1 MPAVVR
7 AVIFDFYG
15 TLVTEREGEIE
26 SDLAILQ
33 RYGYDPGALER
44 LRWIDPVTTLDHAE
58 FSENRG
64 AYVAWQRQQW
74 LEHLRR
80 AGVAEE
86 HLELLVDQAA
96 ARSGAREL
104 DVFPD
109 AVATLTALR
118 DAAILTAV
126 CSNWGWDLAEA
137 ISACGLTDLID
148 VQVTSAQAG
157 YRKPHPR
164 IFELAI
170 ERLQVPAADV
180 MFVGDNWSADVEGA
194 KQAGMRALHV
204 VRPGIAATG
213 TVPPVP
219 DGVLRI
225 DGLGGLVE
233 LVTSPER

>member
-1 MPAVVR
+1 VVR

-33 RYGYDPGALER
+33 RYGYDPAALER

-58 FSENRG
+58 FSESRA
-64 AYVAWQRQQW
+64 AYVAWQRRQW
-74 LEHLRR
+74 LAHLRR

-86 HLELLVDQAA
+86 HLELLVDHAA

-109 AVATLTALR
+109 AVATLGALR
-118 DAAILTAV
+118 EAGIRTAV

-137 ISACGLTDLID
+137 ISACGLTGLID

-164 IFELAI
+164 IFELAL
-170 ERLQVPAADV
+170 ERLDVPAGEV

-194 KQAGMRALHV
+194 KSAGMRVLHV
-204 VRPGIAATG
+204 VRPGVAATG
-213 TVPPVP
+213 AVQPVP

-225 DGLGGLVE
+225 DGLGE
-233 LVTSPER
+233 LVALATSPGR